1 MDLDVFQDLINKVKD
16 SDLVQ
21 NFITELS
28 NYLEKT
34 NSKEGNKMTNNEKV
48 SELNNHREENCL
60 YQVVDFSSDG
70 VFLQNTNNNAIF
82 EEKNMPK
89 ELMDKISNDYI
100 LRYKDGNYIFE
111 EELTDDFM
119 NSMVGIQEYKRIQEN
134 FEKESNILKIDPNT
148 HYNVSSRNEDLTV
161 LSYGENSKNTIEVPN
176 ELLPYF
182 INEQTVL
189 SYKNGKFEKF
199 FND

>member
-1 MDLDVFQDLINKVKD
+1 MDLDVFQDLFNKVKD

-28 NYLEKT
+28 NHLEKT
-34 NSKEGNKMTNNEKV
+34 NSKEGNEMTNNEKV
-48 SELNNHREENCL
+48 DELNNRREENCL

-70 VFLQNTNNNAIF
+70 VFLQNTNNNEVF

-119 NSMVGIQEYKRIQEN
+119 NSMVGIQEYKKIQEN
-134 FEKESNILKIDPNT
+134 FEKESNILNIDPNT
-148 HYNVSSRNEDLTV
+148 HYTVTSRNKDLTV

>member
-28 NYLEKT
+28 NHLEKT

-119 NSMVGIQEYKRIQEN
+119 NSMVGIQEYRQIKEK
-134 FEKESNILKIDPNT
+134 FEGESNILEMDSNT
-148 HYNVSSRNEDLTV
+148 RYTV
-161 LSYGENSKNTIEVPN
+161 GSHQKNYTILNYGESNKGEIKVPN

-182 INEQTVL
+182 MNDESVL
-189 SYKNGKFEKF
+189 CYRDGKFEKI
-199 FND
+199 DIK

>member
-1 MDLDVFQDLINKVKD
+1 MELDVFQDLINKVKD

-28 NYLEKT
+28 NHLEKT

-100 LRYKDGNYIFE
+100 LRYKDGNYVIE

-148 HYNVSSRNEDLTV
+148 HYNVSSRNEDFTV

>member
-100 LRYKDGNYIFE
+100 LRYKDGNYVIE

-119 NSMVGIQEYKRIQEN
+119 NSMVGVQEYKRIQEN

-148 HYNVSSRNEDLTV
+148 HYNVSSRNEDFTV

>member
-1 MDLDVFQDLINKVKD
+1 MELDVFQNLINKVKD

-28 NYLEKT
+28 NHLEKT

-48 SELNNHREENCL
+48 SELNNHRKENCL

-100 LRYKDGNYIFE
+100 LRYKDGNYVIE

-119 NSMVGIQEYKRIQEN
+119 NSMVGVQEYKRIQEN

-148 HYNVSSRNEDLTV
+148 HYTVSSRNEDFTV

-189 SYKNGKFEKF
+189 NYKNGKFEKF

>member
-1 MDLDVFQDLINKVKD
+1 MDLDVFQDIFNKVKD

-21 NFITELS
+21 DLITELS
-28 NYLEKT
+28 NHLKKT
-34 NSKEGNKMTNNEKV
+34 NSKEGDEMKNNEKV
-48 SELNNHREENCL
+48 DELNDYREENCL

-70 VFLQNTNNNAIF
+70 VFLQNTTNNAIF

-100 LRYKDGNYIFE
+100 LRYKDGNYVIE
-111 EELTDDFM
+111 DELTDDFM
-119 NSMVGIQEYKRIQEN
+119 NSMVGVQEYKRIQEN

-148 HYNVSSRNEDLTV
+148 HYNVSSRNEDFTV
-161 LSYGENSKNTIEVPN
+161 LSYGEKSKNIIEVPN

>member
-28 NYLEKT
+28 NHLEKT

-148 HYNVSSRNEDLTV
+148 HYNVSSRNEDFTV

>member
-1 MDLDVFQDLINKVKD
+1 
-16 SDLVQ
+16 
-21 NFITELS
+21 
-28 NYLEKT
+28 
-34 NSKEGNKMTNNEKV
+34 
-48 SELNNHREENCL
+48 
-60 YQVVDFSSDG
+60 
-70 VFLQNTNNNAIF
+70 
-82 EEKNMPK
+82 MPK

-100 LRYKDGNYIFE
+100 LRYKDGNYVIE

-148 HYNVSSRNEDLTV
+148 HYTVSSRKEDFTV

-189 SYKNGKFEKF
+189 NYKNGKFEKF

>member
-1 MDLDVFQDLINKVKD
+1 MDLGIFNDLINKVKD

-21 NFITELS
+21 DFITELS
-28 NYLEKT
+28 NYLEKI
-34 NSKEGNKMTNNEKV
+34 NLKEGKQMVNQEKTNNL
-48 SELNNHREENCL
+48 SSYREGNCL
-60 YQVVDFSSDG
+60 YQVVDFSSNG
-70 VFLQNTNNNAIF
+70 VFLQNTNNNAVF

-100 LRYKDGNYIFE
+100 LRYKDGNYVIE

-119 NSMVGIQEYKRIQEN
+119 NSMVGVQEYKRIQEN

-148 HYNVSSRNEDLTV
+148 HYNVSSRNEDFTV

>member
-28 NYLEKT
+28 NHLEKT

-100 LRYKDGNYIFE
+100 LRYKDGNYVIE

-148 HYNVSSRNEDLTV
+148 HYTVSSRKEDFTV

-189 SYKNGKFEKF
+189 NYKNGKFEKF

>member
-28 NYLEKT
+28 NHLEKT

-148 HYNVSSRNEDLTV
+148 HYTVSSRKEDFTV

-189 SYKNGKFEKF
+189 NYKNGKFEKF

>member
-28 NYLEKT
+28 NHLEKT

-100 LRYKDGNYIFE
+100 LRYKDGNYVIE

-119 NSMVGIQEYKRIQEN
+119 NSMVGVQEYKRIQEN

-148 HYNVSSRNEDLTV
+148 HYNVSSRNEDFTV

>member
-28 NYLEKT
+28 NHLEKT

-100 LRYKDGNYIFE
+100 LRYKDGNYVIE

-119 NSMVGIQEYKRIQEN
+119 NSMVGVQEYKRIQEN

-148 HYNVSSRNEDLTV
+148 HYNVSSRDEDFTV

-182 INEQTVL
+182 VNEQTVL

>member
-28 NYLEKT
+28 NHLEKT

-100 LRYKDGNYIFE
+100 LRYKDGNYVIE

-119 NSMVGIQEYKRIQEN
+119 NSMVGVQEYKRIQEN

-148 HYNVSSRNEDLTV
+148 HYTVSSRKEDFTV

-189 SYKNGKFEKF
+189 NYKNGKFEKF

>member
-28 NYLEKT
+28 NHLEKT

-100 LRYKDGNYIFE
+100 LRYKDGNYVIE

-148 HYNVSSRNEDLTV
+148 HYTVSSRKEDFTV

>member
-100 LRYKDGNYIFE
+100 LRYKDGNYVIE

-119 NSMVGIQEYKRIQEN
+119 NSMVGVQEYKRIQEN

-148 HYNVSSRNEDLTV
+148 HYNVSSRNEDFTV

-189 SYKNGKFEKF
+189 NYKNGKFEKF

>member
-1 MDLDVFQDLINKVKD
+1 MDLDVFQDLFNKVKD

-28 NYLEKT
+28 NHLEKT
-34 NSKEGNKMTNNEKV
+34 NSKEGDEMTNNEKV
-48 SELNNHREENCL
+48 DELNNRREENCL

-148 HYNVSSRNEDLTV
+148 HYNVSSRDEDFTV

-182 INEQTVL
+182 VNEQTVL